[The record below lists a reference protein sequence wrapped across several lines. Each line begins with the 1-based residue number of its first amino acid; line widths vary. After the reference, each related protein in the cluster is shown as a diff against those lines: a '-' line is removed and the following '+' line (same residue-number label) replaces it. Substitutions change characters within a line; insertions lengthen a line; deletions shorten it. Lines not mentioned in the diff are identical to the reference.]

1 MIINLCIHFFIF
13 FILYKTIN
21 HQSHIYNILII
32 YNAMDSNQHLLK
44 TNLDNEAANYDSDE
58 QFAKLIPPDQDEEN
72 SISEDNVKIL
82 MEVKHYFPI
91 F

>member
-1 MIINLCIHFFIF
+1 
-13 FILYKTIN
+13 
-21 HQSHIYNILII
+21 
-32 YNAMDSNQHLLK
+32 MDSNQHLLK